1 MLVAVERGVIRTMS
15 GQNPSRRTIAEPRL
29 GLLALVAA
37 LVVVL
42 CVVALAH
49 TDDIWIIAV
58 TIAAIA
64 LIAVVITVDLFRV
77 MGDGDGDSDGG

>member
-1 MLVAVERGVIRTMS
+1 MLVAVERGFIRTMS

-42 CVVALAH
+42 AWSRSPTPTTSGSSL
-49 TDDIWIIAV
+49 
-58 TIAAIA
+58 
-64 LIAVVITVDLFRV
+64 
-77 MGDGDGDSDGG
+77 